1 MKPSIRIFS
10 IRGIEVAVHVSFLL
24 ILALLIYAF
33 YVSPQPYGFS
43 GFSSPLRFLLAFFA
57 ALFLFV
63 SIFFH
68 ELAHSLVAMRYGVRV
83 RGIVLFIFGGLSMM
97 EKIPENPRQELMIS
111 IAGPLTSLLIGVMC
125 AILTLI
131 PSASISAFF
140 TLSAY
145 INLFLAVFNLI
156 PAFPMDGGRIFRS
169 FLARKMSYARA
180 TRVAAETGKMLAVMM
195 GIFGIFYS
203 PWLIL
208 IAFFIYI
215 GANEEEKLV
224 MLEKLLG
231 KYRVSDIM
239 TTEVITVNPSTKV
252 GELIELM
259 LKKRHLGYP
268 VVEDGK
274 IVGIVTLQDV
284 INVNPEVEVREV
296 MTREIVTISPS
307 ESAFQALKLMNE
319 RRIGR
324 LPVVENGKLVG
335 IISRSD
341 LMRVA
346 EILET
351 LEVLGWKSPKSV

>member
-1 MKPSIRIFS
+1 
-10 IRGIEVAVHVSFLL
+10 
-24 ILALLIYAF
+24 
-33 YVSPQPYGFS
+33 
-43 GFSSPLRFLLAFFA
+43 
-57 ALFLFV
+57 
-63 SIFFH
+63 
-68 ELAHSLVAMRYGVRV
+68 
-83 RGIVLFIFGGLSMM
+83 
-97 EKIPENPRQELMIS
+97 
-111 IAGPLTSLLIGVMC
+111 MC